1 MATSP
6 SQRRANNPLDDT
18 FDADSLAKATRFQN
32 QVCNAILITLTML
45 GLPALAASLTRMSEI
60 GWSSIM
66 TMQCFAL
73 AVMATVSILR
83 NRTSYEFRVAIIL
96 IIMLGLGVLGLWNY
110 GHLGGGKLLLLV
122 TVVLTTMFAGAR
134 WAYVALA
141 IGATSLLVF
150 GWLFSQGHIISKAE
164 IATYQSNFNTWL
176 TAAVSLLMLGGFIS
190 TGLSRILAYQR
201 ELLES
206 LEKEASYT
214 QALLKSTLTGLIVF
228 DKDLYLESWNQHAER
243 LFRTSTGRKKARA
256 GFTQLLLPHTGGVDL
271 DSHLQS
277 AIEGVNSGNL
287 EVSLQGPTGQIDHY
301 VMSISPRLDRTGKIT
316 GVICVTQ
323 DITELKHSQN
333 TLIHNAKLATLG
345 EMTTSIAHE
354 INQPLTAL
362 RLQIANLALNANKAG
377 QSEEKFNIE
386 KVQDTLEKMDRQV
399 ERAAHITNHMR
410 IVGSSH
416 DNKKERFLIGDL
428 IQDSTLLLADQ
439 YKRSGIDLDI
449 KLGDA
454 RLEFVGDE
462 AQLEQVMLQ
471 LLQNA
476 KDAVLAEQTTSLK
489 KIQVHL
495 DKAGNEALI
504 TVSDNG
510 IGIPEEHLDRVFE
523 PFFTTKEV
531 GQGTGLGLSSCY
543 KLVADMGG
551 RITVSSDSGGTTFTV
566 ALPLDS

>member
-1 MATSP
+1 MAISP
-6 SQRRANNPLDDT
+6 SQCQANNPLADT
-18 FDADSLAKATRFQN
+18 FDSDSLAKATRFQN

-73 AVMATVSILR
+73 VVLATVSILR
-83 NRTSYEFRVAIIL
+83 NRTSYEFRVAVIL

-122 TVVLTTMFAGAR
+122 TVVLTAMFAGAR

-150 GWLFSQGHIISKAE
+150 GWLFSQGHISSKAE

-176 TAAVSLLMLGGFIS
+176 TAAVTLLMLGGFIS

-228 DKDLYLESWNQHAER
+228 DEDLNLESWNQHAEH
-243 LFRTSTGRKKARA
+243 LFRTSTGRSARA
-256 GFTQLLLPHTGGVDL
+256 GLTKLLLPNTREVDL
-271 DSHLQS
+271 DSHLQG
-277 AIEGVNSGNL
+277 ALEGINSGNL
-287 EVSLQGPTGQIDHY
+287 EVGLRVPTGEIYHY
-301 VMSISPRLDRTGKIT
+301 VISISPRVDHTSKIT

-323 DITELKHSQN
+323 DITELKRSQS

-362 RLQIANLALNANKAG
+362 RLQIANLALNAKKAG

-399 ERAAHITNHMR
+399 ERAARITNHMR

-449 KLGDA
+449 KLDDA

-462 AQLEQVMLQ
+462 AQLEQVVLE

-476 KDAVLAEQTTSLK
+476 RDAVLAKPTASLK
-489 KIQVHL
+489 RIQVHL
-495 DKAGNEALI
+495 DKADKEALI

-510 IGIPEEHLDRVFE
+510 IGILEEHLDRVFE

-531 GQGTGLGLSSCY
+531 GQGTGLGLSSCH

-551 RITVSSDSGGTTFTV
+551 KITVSSDSGGTTFTV